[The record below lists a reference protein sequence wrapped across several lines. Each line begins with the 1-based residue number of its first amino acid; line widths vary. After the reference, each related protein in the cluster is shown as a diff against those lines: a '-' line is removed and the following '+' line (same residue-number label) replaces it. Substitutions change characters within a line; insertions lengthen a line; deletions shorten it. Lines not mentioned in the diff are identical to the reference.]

1 MWLTSNCKSKLNQ
14 IALALAC
21 CGVAAVAQA
30 QSVQL
35 TPPASSTKPT
45 MAPITQPMA
54 QPSAAAKPA
63 APAVAAT
70 PTLAP
75 QAAPQSAPQPIA
87 AAQPA
92 MPAQPVQAAQPTP
105 AAPAK
110 ADASPADNGMPKIQY
125 KDAPAEKAQETA
137 PTAKKAAAPVKK
149 ADPVK
154 KAAKSA
160 PSAEKKVSFSPAS
173 ADESVVSDRDF
184 NHFIF
189 PGPIANGP
197 IFPAGAPLQGK
208 PVYLANNTQLLL
220 QFKSGSDKPVQMVVE
235 LENGNVYKLHLKPR
249 PVNGVTHRID
259 GARDPKK
266 ATATNKVAGEGGDA
280 GGPRGEDIELLKLV
294 VSSGA
299 PAGYDPVPLSKTTR
313 FDRFSVVPL
322 AAWSDGMSKRVM
334 VFNLVAHPGQ
344 TAVVA
349 PPQFYRR
356 GITAV
361 MLDGDVVDANN
372 SPSLFVVESLDDE

>member
-1 MWLTSNCKSKLNQ
+1 MWLTLNCKSKLNQ

-21 CGVAAVAQA
+21 IGLAGVAHA
-30 QSVQL
+30 QSAQL
-35 TPPASSTKPT
+35 TPPLSTTKPALT
-45 MAPITQPMA
+45 PVTQPA
-54 QPSAAAKPA
+54 PATSASPSAANPATGATLAPTSATAAAPTQPVGPTAPPSAQQPA
-63 APAVAAT
+63 AP
-70 PTLAP
+70 TL
-75 QAAPQSAPQPIA
+75 
-87 AAQPA
+87 
-92 MPAQPVQAAQPTP
+92 V
-105 AAPAK
+105 APAK
-110 ADASPADNGMPKIQY
+110 PEPPAGADTGIPKIQY
-125 KDAPAEKAQETA
+125 KDAPPEKEPEPAA
-137 PTAKKAAAPVKK
+137 AKKAAPAKKVAPVKK
-149 ADPVK
+149 ATKP
-154 KAAKSA
+154 ATT
-160 PSAEKKVSFSPAS
+160 PEKKVSFSPSMAN
-173 ADESVVSDRDF
+173 ETVVSDRDF

-220 QFKSGSDKPVQMVVE
+220 QFQKNSDKPVQMVVE

-249 PVNGVTHRID
+249 PVNGITHRID

-266 ATATNKVAGEGGDA
+266 ATASNKMTGEGGDA
-280 GGPRGEDIELLKLV
+280 SGPRGEDIELLKHV
-294 VSSGA
+294 VSTGA
-299 PAGYDPVPLSKTTR
+299 PVGFDPVPLTKTTR

-334 VFNLVAHPGQ
+334 VFNLVAHQGQ

-372 SPSLFVVESLDDE
+372 SPSLFVVETLDDE